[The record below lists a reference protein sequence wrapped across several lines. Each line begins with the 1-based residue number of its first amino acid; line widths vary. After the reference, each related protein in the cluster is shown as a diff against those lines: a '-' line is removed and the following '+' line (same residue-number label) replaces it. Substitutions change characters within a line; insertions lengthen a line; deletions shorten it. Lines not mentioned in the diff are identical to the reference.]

1 MAAINISSFLN
12 PQQIQSDIT
21 LVGSFVLSSVSAET
35 KKAVHDVAE
44 GLLELAEADVTV
56 EEVDALMVDAKIS
69 VPPNDLAIFGL
80 LLNGAV
86 AILNLM
92 IAKFDTHNVGV
103 VAYAESIANGLLSAG
118 F

>member
-21 LVGSFVLSSVSAET
+21 LVGSFVLSTVSAET
-35 KKAVHDVAE
+35 KKAVHDVAK
-44 GLLELAEADVTV
+44 GLLELSKSDVTV
-56 EEVDALMVDAKIS
+56 AEVDALMVDAKIS
-69 VPPNDLAIFGL
+69 VPPNDLAILGL
-80 LLNGAV
+80 LLNGSV

-92 IAKFDTHNVGV
+92 IAKFDTHNVEV
-103 VAYAESIANGLLSAG
+103 VAYAQAISNGLLSAG

>member
-12 PQQIQSDIT
+12 PQQIQADIT
-21 LVGSFVLSSVSAET
+21 LVGSFVLSTVSPAT
-35 KKAVHDVAE
+35 KKAVHDIAE
-44 GLLELAEADVTV
+44 GLLELAESDVTV
-56 EEVDALMVDAKIS
+56 AEVDALMVDAKIS

-80 LLNGAV
+80 LLNGSV

-92 IAKFDTHNVGV
+92 IAKFDTRNLEV
-103 VAYAESIANGLLSAG
+103 VAYVESIAKGLLSAG